1 MVLLMNLKS
10 SMISMFNDE
19 LIPGQSKREKL
30 FLEDI
35 KEKNKCRERLPR
47 GVFIEKNSK

>member
-1 MVLLMNLKS
+1 MNQKLY
-10 SMISMFNDE
+10 MISMFNDE
-19 LIPGQSKREKL
+19 LIPGQSLKEKL

>member
-1 MVLLMNLKS
+1 MNLKL
-10 SMISMFNDE
+10 SMISMFNEE
-19 LIPGQSKREKL
+19 LIQGQSKKEKL

-35 KEKNKCRERLPR
+35 RKKNQCRERLPR